1 MMNPLFNLLNNNMNT
16 MNNMGMSNPTYNNMN
31 TMNNPVNNMT
41 NLINQFNQ
49 FKQNFNGNP
58 EQQVKQLLNSG
69 LMSQQQ
75 FNQLSQMAKMFQGIL
90 K

>member
-31 TMNNPVNNMT
+31 TMNMT

-69 LMSQQQ
+69 QMSQQQ
-75 FNQLSQMAKMFQGIL
+75 FNQLSQIAKMFQGIL